1 MKSKAFIKFLES
13 STPLIPF
20 LIICHTNSTKFEG
33 VLQLTLTSIGQ
44 FLLTKINFS
53 NLFYY
58 NQYLFNLVNMLTL
71 FQFQFENQ
79 QSLIFVEPIVNSWD
93 HGFMFPPPFQ
103 RALDFFASIWYFGNI
118 NKYWLTS
125 SFIGSWCSSPS
136 QKYPNYNLFFSLG
149 KEISPFDNRCEWW

>member
-103 RALDFFASIWYFGNI
+103 RALDFFPIHLIFWKYQQILIDKLFHRFIMFIIVSKVSKLQSFFFPRKRNI
-118 NKYWLTS
+118 TLW
-125 SFIGSWCSSPS
+125 
-136 QKYPNYNLFFSLG
+136 
-149 KEISPFDNRCEWW
+149 